1 MWGSK
6 RYEITYLWLTL
17 QIQLQVT
24 ALEKDLVS
32 WLRRRDLFPVLLTVG
47 FLTHSQDSRFSV
59 DFAPPNDYRL
69 KVSNVG
75 WNDAGLY
82 LCQLAVHPP
91 ALIWTRLEIDPPV
104 VHLLDV
110 DGAPVWELH
119 YDVGTTLEMM
129 CRIKRPPLQGP
140 YTVEWEA
147 RSEQGQVRVLHRDVE
162 RGGVRVDTGMESKS
176 GFLFSRI
183 SLASAKVSDAGNY
196 TCRLGGVPQPVLQSY
211 PHLEDTIVVH
221 VLQGEITKAIHGKAT
236 RLKILQ
242 IPTILTSLLPIFW
255 TTMLPRSIWGSQW
268 SHE

>member
-1 MWGSK
+1 MKCTILKKIHK
-6 RYEITYLWLTL
+6 RLIIL
-17 QIQLQVT
+17 QI
-24 ALEKDLVS
+24 S
-32 WLRRRDLFPVLLTVG
+32 F
-47 FLTHSQDSRFSV
+47 
-59 DFAPPNDYRL
+59 RL

-75 WNDAGLY
+75 WTDTGTY

-91 ALIWTRLEIDPPV
+91 ALIWTQLEIDPPV

-119 YDVGTTLEMM
+119 YDVGTTLEML

-147 RSEQGQVRVLHRDVE
+147 QNGPNIRVLHRDVE
-162 RGGVRVDTGMESKS
+162 RGGVRVDTGMDTKS

-196 TCRLGGVPQPVLQSY
+196 TCRLGGVPQRVLQSY

-221 VLQGEITKAIHGKAT
+221 VLQGEITKAIHGKAN
-236 RLKILQ
+236 RLKSWEMV
-242 IPTILTSLLPIFW
+242 PTILTSLLPILW
-255 TTMLPRSIWGSQW
+255 TAAATPRDI
-268 SHE
+268 